1 LLSPAGT
8 FNYAESHIWVALPDF
23 RFILPTRSIFKAFH
37 QMNRVHPLTLRFHD
51 PEAER
56 AFLRQLLPRLRLQG
70 RTAILVGVFVYFV
83 YGALDHLFVPT
94 SQLGLVWLIRMLA
107 LAVPLVVLALT
118 FTAWFEKANQFLLA
132 LVGLSAALGLIAML
146 WHLPIESSAYYYP
159 GLMLATFYTYNLI
172 GARFVQALGINVFV
186 LLLYNLLFG
195 YVHAYP
201 DPMLLSQNFFMIS
214 ANLIG
219 GAAGY
224 LVEYQRRQLFLREL
238 QLDRER
244 RLHLQR
250 SLHDRLTGLP
260 NRDLLDDR
268 MNQALALARRDSE
281 RHAGFFVDLDG
292 FKNVND
298 QLGHEVGDTVLRE
311 IARRL
316 VAATRETDTISRL
329 GGDEF
334 FLLVQDIG
342 SCDAA
347 AHLAKKLIQIVEEP
361 IADLPD
367 APAISASIGICLF
380 PQMGLESTSEAIIRC
395 ADLAM
400 YRAKAAGKRRYHL
413 SQ

>member
-1 LLSPAGT
+1 
-8 FNYAESHIWVALPDF
+8 
-23 RFILPTRSIFKAFH
+23 
-37 QMNRVHPLTLRFHD
+37 MNRMHPLTLRFHD
-51 PEAER
+51 PETER

-70 RTAILVGVFVYFV
+70 RAAIIVGVFVYFV
-83 YGALDHLFVPT
+83 YGALDHLFVPPE
-94 SQLGLVWLIRMLA
+94 QLGLVWIIRMCA
-107 LAVPLVVLALT
+107 LAVPMVVLALS
-118 FTAWFEKANQFLLA
+118 FTHWFEKANQFLLA

-146 WHLPIESSAYYYP
+146 WHLPVESSTYDYS
-159 GLMLATFYTYNLI
+159 GLMLATFYTYNLL

-195 YVHAYP
+195 FVGAYP
-201 DPMLLSQNFFMIS
+201 NPMLLSQNFFMIS

-224 LVEYQRRQLFLREL
+224 LVEYQRRQLFMREM
-238 QLDRER
+238 QLDQER

-260 NRDLLDDR
+260 NRDLLNDR
-268 MNQALALARRDSE
+268 LNQALALARRDSE

-298 QLGHEVGDTVLRE
+298 ELGHEVGDAVLRE

-316 VAATRETDTISRL
+316 VSTMRETDTISRL

-347 AHLAKKLIQIVEEP
+347 AHLADKLIWIIEQP
-361 IADLPD
+361 ISGYAD
-367 APAISASIGICLF
+367 APPISASIGICLF
-380 PQMGLESTSEAIIRC
+380 PQMGLENTPDAIIRC

-400 YRAKAAGKRRYHL
+400 YRAKAAGKRRYEL

>member
-1 LLSPAGT
+1 
-8 FNYAESHIWVALPDF
+8 
-23 RFILPTRSIFKAFH
+23 
-37 QMNRVHPLTLRFHD
+37 MNRMHPLTLSFHD
-51 PEAER
+51 PETEH
-56 AFLRQLLPRLRLQG
+56 AFQRQLLPRLRLQG
-70 RTAILVGVFVYFV
+70 RAAIVVGVFVYFV
-83 YGALDHLFVPT
+83 YGALDHLFVPPN
-94 SQLGLVWLIRMLA
+94 QLGLVWIIRMLA
-107 LAVPLVVLALT
+107 LAVPLIVLALS
-118 FTAWFEKANQFLLA
+118 FTDWFERANQFMLA

-146 WHLPIESSAYYYP
+146 WHLPVESSAYYYP

-172 GARFVQALGINVFV
+172 GARFIQALGINVFV

-195 YVHAYP
+195 LAGAYP
-201 DPMLLSQNFFMIS
+201 APMLFSQNFFMIS

-224 LVEYQRRQLFLREL
+224 LVEYQRRQLFLREM
-238 QLDRER
+238 QLDQER

-260 NRDLLDDR
+260 NRDLLNDR
-268 MNQALALARRDSE
+268 MSQALALARRDSE

-316 VAATRETDTISRL
+316 VAAMRETDTISRL

-334 FLLVQDIG
+334 FLLVHDIG

-347 AHLAKKLIQIVEEP
+347 AHLAEKLIRIIEEP
-361 IADLPD
+361 VASLPD
-367 APAISASIGICLF
+367 MPPISASIGICLF
-380 PQMGLESTSEAIIRC
+380 PQMGLESTPEAIIRC
-395 ADLAM
+395 ADQAM
-400 YRAKAAGKRRYHL
+400 YRVKAEGKRGYQL
-413 SQ
+413 FQ

>member
-1 LLSPAGT
+1 
-8 FNYAESHIWVALPDF
+8 
-23 RFILPTRSIFKAFH
+23 
-37 QMNRVHPLTLRFHD
+37 MNRMHPLTLSFRD
-51 PEAER
+51 PETER
-56 AFLRQLLPRLRLQG
+56 AFIRHLLPRLRLQG
-70 RTAILVGVFVYFV
+70 RAAIVVGVFVYFV

-94 SQLGLVWLIRMLA
+94 HQLGLVWIIRMVA
-107 LAVPLVVLALT
+107 LTVPLGVLVLS
-118 FTAWFEKANQFLLA
+118 FTAWFERSNQFLLA

-146 WHLPIESSAYYYP
+146 WHLPFASSAYYYP

-172 GARFVQALGINVFV
+172 GARFIQALVINVFV
-186 LLLYNLLFG
+186 LLLYNLMFG
-195 YVHAYP
+195 YVRAYP
-201 DPMLLSQNFFMIS
+201 DPILLSENFFMIS

-224 LVEYQRRQLFLREL
+224 LVEYQRRQLYLREL

-268 MNQALALARRDSE
+268 LRQALALARRESE

-298 QLGHEVGDTVLRE
+298 QLGHEVGDIALRE
-311 IARRL
+311 ISRRL

-347 AHLAKKLIQIVEEP
+347 VHLAEKLIHLIEQP
-361 IADLPD
+361 IAGLP
-367 APAISASIGICLF
+367 ATPAISASIGICMF
-380 PQMGLESTSEAIIRC
+380 PQDGLGNTAEAIIRR
-395 ADLAM
+395 ADQAM
-400 YRAKAAGKRRYHL
+400 YRAKAEGKRRYHL

>member
-1 LLSPAGT
+1 
-8 FNYAESHIWVALPDF
+8 
-23 RFILPTRSIFKAFH
+23 
-37 QMNRVHPLTLRFHD
+37 MHPLTLSFHD
-51 PEAER
+51 PETER
-56 AFLRQLLPRLRLQG
+56 AFTRHQLPRLRLQG
-70 RTAILVGVFVYFV
+70 RAAIIVGTFVYFV

-94 SQLGLVWLIRMLA
+94 DQLGTVWLIRMVA
-107 LAVPLVVLALT
+107 LAIPLVVLALS
-118 FTAWFEKANQFLLA
+118 FTAWFEKFNQFPLG
-132 LVGLSAALGLIAML
+132 LVGLSASLGLIAML
-146 WHLPIESSAYYYP
+146 WHLPVDSSAYYYP
-159 GLMLATFYTYNLI
+159 GLMLATFYTYNLL
-172 GARFVQALGINVFV
+172 GTRFVQALCINLFV

-195 YVHAYP
+195 YGAAYP
-201 DPMLLSQNFFMIS
+201 QPMLFSQNFFMIS

-224 LVEYQRRQLFLREL
+224 LVEYQRRQLFLREQ

-244 RLHLQR
+244 SLHLQR

-260 NRDLLDDR
+260 NRDLLGDR
-268 MNQALALARRDSE
+268 LRQALALARRDAE
-281 RHAGFFVDLDG
+281 RHAGYFVDLDG

-298 QLGHEVGDTVLRE
+298 QLGHEIGDVALRE

-334 FLLVQDIG
+334 FILVHDIG

-347 AHLAKKLIQIVEEP
+347 VHLAEKLIHIIEQP
-361 IADLPD
+361 IAGLPN

-380 PQMGLESTSEAIIRC
+380 PQEKLDSTPEAIIRS

-400 YRAKAAGKRRYHL
+400 YSAKAAGKRRYHL
-413 SQ
+413 AGQ

>member
-1 LLSPAGT
+1 
-8 FNYAESHIWVALPDF
+8 
-23 RFILPTRSIFKAFH
+23 
-37 QMNRVHPLTLRFHD
+37 MNRMHPLTLRFHD
-51 PEAER
+51 PETER

-70 RTAILVGVFVYFV
+70 RAAIVVGVFVYFV
-83 YGALDHLFVPT
+83 YGALDHLFVPPN
-94 SQLGLVWLIRMLA
+94 QLGLVWVIRMLA
-107 LAVPLVVLALT
+107 LAVPLGVLVLT
-118 FTAWFEKANQFLLA
+118 FTPWFEKANQFLLA
-132 LVGLSAALGLIAML
+132 QVGLSASLGLIAML
-146 WHLPIESSAYYYP
+146 WHLPVDSSAYYYP

-172 GARFVQALGINVFV
+172 GARFIQALGINVFV

-195 YVHAYP
+195 FVSAYP

-224 LVEYQRRQLFLREL
+224 LVEYQRRQLFLREV

-292 FKNVND
+292 FKSVND
-298 QLGHEVGDTVLRE
+298 TLGHEVGDTVLRE

-347 AHLAKKLIQIVEEP
+347 AHLAEKLIRIIEEP
-361 IADLPD
+361 VAGLPD
-367 APAISASIGICLF
+367 MPPISASIGICLF
-380 PQMGLESTSEAIIRC
+380 PQMGLESTPEAIIRC
-395 ADLAM
+395 ADQSM
-400 YRAKAAGKRRYHL
+400 YRAKAAGKRRYQL
-413 SQ
+413 AQ

>member
-1 LLSPAGT
+1 
-8 FNYAESHIWVALPDF
+8 
-23 RFILPTRSIFKAFH
+23 
-37 QMNRVHPLTLRFHD
+37 MNRMHPLTLRFHD
-51 PEAER
+51 PETER

-70 RTAILVGVFVYFV
+70 RAAIVVGVFVYFV
-83 YGALDHLFVPT
+83 YGALDHLFVPP
-94 SQLGLVWLIRMLA
+94 SQLGLVWVIRMLA
-107 LAVPLVVLALT
+107 LAVPLAVLALT
-118 FTAWFEKANQFLLA
+118 FTTWFENANQFLLA
-132 LVGLSAALGLIAML
+132 LVGLSASLGLIAML
-146 WHLPIESSAYYYP
+146 WHLPVESSAYYYP

-172 GARFVQALGINVFV
+172 GARFIQALGINVFV

-195 YVHAYP
+195 FVSAYP
-201 DPMLLSQNFFMIS
+201 DPMLLSQNFFMVS

-268 MNQALALARRDSE
+268 MSQALALARRDSE

-347 AHLAKKLIQIVEEP
+347 VHLAEKLIRIIEEP
-361 IADLPD
+361 VASIPD
-367 APAISASIGICLF
+367 MPPISASIGICLF
-380 PQMGLESTSEAIIRC
+380 PQMGLESTPEAIIRC
-395 ADLAM
+395 ADLSM
-400 YRAKAAGKRRYHL
+400 YRAKAAGKRGYHL

>member
-1 LLSPAGT
+1 
-8 FNYAESHIWVALPDF
+8 
-23 RFILPTRSIFKAFH
+23 
-37 QMNRVHPLTLRFHD
+37 MNRMHPLTLRFHD
-51 PEAER
+51 PETER
-56 AFLRQLLPRLRLQG
+56 AFLRQLVPRLRLQG
-70 RTAILVGVFVYFV
+70 RAAIVVGVFVYFV
-83 YGALDHLFVPT
+83 YGALDHLFVPPE
-94 SQLGLVWLIRMLA
+94 QLGLVWIIRMAALSVP
-107 LAVPLVVLALT
+107 LAVLVLT
-118 FTAWFEKANQFLLA
+118 FTRWFEQANQFPLA
-132 LVGLSAALGLIAML
+132 LVGLSASLGLVAML
-146 WHLPIESSAYYYP
+146 WHLPVDSSIYYYP
-159 GLMLATFYTYNLI
+159 GLMLAIFYTYNLL
-172 GARFVQALGINVFV
+172 GARFFQALLINLFV

-195 YVHAYP
+195 YWQAFP
-201 DPMLLSQNFFMIS
+201 APILLSENFFMIS
-214 ANLIG
+214 SNLIG

-298 QLGHEVGDTVLRE
+298 QLGHEVGDRVLRE

-347 AHLAKKLIQIVEEP
+347 VHLAEKLILIIEEP
-361 IADLPD
+361 VASVPD
-367 APAISASIGICLF
+367 MPAISASIGICLF
-380 PQMGLESTSEAIIRC
+380 PQMGLESTPDAIIRC
-395 ADLAM
+395 ADQAM
-400 YRAKAAGKRRYHL
+400 YRAKAAGKRRFHL

>member
-1 LLSPAGT
+1 
-8 FNYAESHIWVALPDF
+8 
-23 RFILPTRSIFKAFH
+23 
-37 QMNRVHPLTLRFHD
+37 MNRMHPLTLSFHD
-51 PEAER
+51 PETER

-70 RTAILVGVFVYFV
+70 RAAIVVGVFVYFV
-83 YGALDHLFVPT
+83 YGALDHLFVPPD
-94 SQLGLVWLIRMLA
+94 QLGLVWVIRMVA
-107 LAVPLVVLALT
+107 LMVPLIVLVLT
-118 FTAWFEKANQFLLA
+118 FTSVFERANQFPLA

-146 WHLPIESSAYYYP
+146 WHLPVDSSTYYYP
-159 GLMLATFYTYNLI
+159 GMMLATFYTYNLI
-172 GARFVQALGINVFV
+172 GARFIQALVINVFV

-195 YVHAYP
+195 YVRAFP
-201 DPMLLSQNFFMIS
+201 DPILLSENFFMIS

-238 QLDRER
+238 QLDQER

-268 MNQALALARRDSE
+268 MRQALALARRDSE

-298 QLGHEVGDTVLRE
+298 LLGHEVGDVVLRE
-311 IARRL
+311 MARRL

-347 AHLAKKLIQIVEEP
+347 AHLAEKLIGIVEQP
-361 IADLPD
+361 IAGLPN

-380 PQMGLESTSEAIIRC
+380 PQMGLESTPEAIIRC
-395 ADLAM
+395 ADQAM
-400 YRAKAAGKRRYHL
+400 YRAKAGGKRRYHL

>member
-1 LLSPAGT
+1 
-8 FNYAESHIWVALPDF
+8 
-23 RFILPTRSIFKAFH
+23 
-37 QMNRVHPLTLRFHD
+37 MHPLTLRFHD
-51 PEAER
+51 PETER

-70 RTAILVGVFVYFV
+70 RAAIVVGVFVYFV
-83 YGALDHLFVPT
+83 YGALDHLFVPPN
-94 SQLGLVWLIRMLA
+94 QLGLVWVIRMLA
-107 LAVPLVVLALT
+107 LAVPLGVLVLT
-118 FTAWFEKANQFLLA
+118 FTPWFEKANQFLLA
-132 LVGLSAALGLIAML
+132 QVGLSASLGLIAML
-146 WHLPIESSAYYYP
+146 WHLPVDSSAYYYP

-172 GARFVQALGINVFV
+172 GARFIQALGINVFV

-195 YVHAYP
+195 FVSAYP

-224 LVEYQRRQLFLREL
+224 LVEYQRRQLFLREV

-292 FKNVND
+292 FKSVND
-298 QLGHEVGDTVLRE
+298 TLGHEVGDTVLRE

-347 AHLAKKLIQIVEEP
+347 AHLAEKLIRIIEEP
-361 IADLPD
+361 VAGLPD
-367 APAISASIGICLF
+367 MPPISASIGICLF
-380 PQMGLESTSEAIIRC
+380 PQMGLESTPEAIIRC
-395 ADLAM
+395 ADQSM
-400 YRAKAAGKRRYHL
+400 YRAKAAGKRRYQL
-413 SQ
+413 AQ